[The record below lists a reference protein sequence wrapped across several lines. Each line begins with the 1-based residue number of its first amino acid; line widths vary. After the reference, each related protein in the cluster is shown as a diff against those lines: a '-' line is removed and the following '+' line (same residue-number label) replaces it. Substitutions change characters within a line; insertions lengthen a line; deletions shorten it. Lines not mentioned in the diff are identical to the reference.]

1 VFHGTV
7 HVCHLI
13 HSLGP
18 GGAEQVLVDLAT
30 VAGDV
35 GLRMTVLALVDHP
48 TPVHEDD
55 LRRAGVEVRNLGLGS
70 RWDPRAFVRAERLV
84 AEVRPDLLHTH
95 LKHADLVGGVVA
107 TRLGL
112 PQVSTLHVIE
122 EGARGVALG
131 KRWLAGRLRSRIAA
145 RTIAVS
151 AAQREW
157 YLSTFRA
164 DPSSLVTLYNG
175 VVPGPPLEPSERTAL
190 RATLG
195 ADENT
200 VLAANVSIM
209 RPGKGHVDLLK
220 AMAQLPPSSPVR
232 LVLIGDGP
240 CRSDLEQL
248 ATTDPALTDR
258 VLFAGYRTDIATVI
272 QAADVIVHPSYAD
285 ALPTALIHALAA
297 GLPVI
302 AYDVG
307 GIPEIVGSD
316 AGVLLPV
323 GSVSELARTTEELAG
338 DPAARARM
346 GSAGRARFAELFDA
360 KIWAENLVRLYD
372 EVRS

>member
-1 VFHGTV
+1 MHA
-7 HVCHLI
+7 CHLI

-35 GLRMTVLALVDHP
+35 GLQMTVLALVDHP
-48 TPVHEDD
+48 TPVHAED
-55 LRRAGVEVRNLGLGS
+55 LRRAGIDVRTLGLSS
-70 RWDPRAFVRAERLV
+70 RWDPRAFVRAERIV
-84 AEVRPDLLHTH
+84 AEACPDVLHTH
-95 LKHADLVGGVVA
+95 LKHADIVGGVVA
-107 TRLGL
+107 RRLGL

-122 EGARGVALG
+122 DGARGVARG
-131 KRWLAGRLRSRIAA
+131 KRWLASRLRTRIAA
-145 RTIAVS
+145 RTIMVS

-157 YLSTFRA
+157 YVSAFRA
-164 DPSSLVTLYNG
+164 DPSSLVTLPNG
-175 VVPGPPLEPSERTAL
+175 VVPGPPLDPSERAAL

-195 ADENT
+195 ADEDT

-209 RPGKGHVDLLK
+209 RPGKGHVDLLE
-220 AMAQLPPSSPVR
+220 AMAELPASSPVR

-240 CRSDLEQL
+240 LRADLEQR
-248 ATTDPALTDR
+248 ARTDAALMDR
-258 VLFAGYRTDIATVI
+258 VLFAGYRTDITTLI

-307 GIPEIVGSD
+307 GIPEIVGAD

-323 GSVSELARTTEELAG
+323 GSVSELASTMGRLAS

-346 GSAGRARFAELFDA
+346 GSAGRVRFADRFDA
-360 KIWAENLVRLYD
+360 RGWAESLVRLYD
-372 EVRS
+372 EVLS